1 LFRGVNRVN
10 LDSKGRL
17 AVPTRYREE
26 LRDSCGSQL
35 VVTIDFQEPCLLI
48 YPAPEWQEI
57 ERKLMKLSSFNK
69 DSRRV
74 QRLLV
79 GHATDVEMDGQGRLL
94 LTQPLREFAS
104 LDKHSVLIGQGNK
117 FELWDEERWN
127 GRRDNW
133 LEDTDME
140 SLDLPSELQNLSI

>member
-1 LFRGVNRVN
+1 
-10 LDSKGRL
+10 
-17 AVPTRYREE
+17 
-26 LRDSCGSQL
+26 L
-35 VVTIDFQEPCLLI
+35 VVTIDYQEPCLLI
-48 YPAPEWQEI
+48 YPTPEWQEI
-57 ERKLMKLSSFNK
+57 ERKLMKLPSFNK
-69 DSRRV
+69 DTRRV

-94 LTQPLREFAS
+94 LTQPLREFAG
-104 LDKHSVLIGQGNK
+104 LDKHSVLIGQVNK